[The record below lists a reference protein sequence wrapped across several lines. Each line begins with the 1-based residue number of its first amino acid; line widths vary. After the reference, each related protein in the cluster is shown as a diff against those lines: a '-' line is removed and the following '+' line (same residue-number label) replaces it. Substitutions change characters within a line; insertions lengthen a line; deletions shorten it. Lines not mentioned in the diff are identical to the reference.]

1 MQRREALFLTAGI
14 LGSTL
19 IGSELF
25 LSSCSRKLN
34 DQPLISD
41 ADIAFLDEVGETI
54 LPETERSPGAKAAHI
69 GEFMRDIVTDCYE
82 KKEQDVFV
90 AGLAALQQSAKNKY
104 KIDFMGLDPSQ
115 KHELLAQIDAEVR
128 EKKDG
133 NAPDYF
139 RMIKELTLWGYF
151 TSQPG
156 ATIALRYNP
165 VPGKYLGCVPYKLGE
180 KAWAT

>member
-25 LSSCSRKLN
+25 LSSCSRKPN

-41 ADIAFLDEVGETI
+41 ADMHFLDEVGETI
-54 LPETERSPGAKAAHI
+54 LPETKRSPGAKAAHI
-69 GEFMRDIVTDCYE
+69 GQFMRDIVTDCYE

-90 AGLAALQQSAKNKY
+90 AGLTQLKESAVNKY
-104 KIDFMGLDPSQ
+104 KTDFMALDPSQ
-115 KHELLAQIDAEVR
+115 RHELLAQIDADVR
-128 EKKDG
+128 AKKDG
-133 NAPDYF
+133 EGPHYF
-139 RMIKELTLWGYF
+139 RMFKELTLWGYF

-156 ATIALRYNP
+156 ATMALRYNP
-165 VPGKYLGCVPYKLGE
+165 VPGRYLGCVPYTSGE